1 MGEGLGRIV
10 IAYLDTN
17 LVVWL
22 AQGNLARI
30 SLRAQQLLEVE
41 ELLIS
46 PMVLLELEYLFEVK
60 RTLLPSRDIQLKIE
74 HELDVRVCDLPFS
87 LVSAVAIGEK
97 WTRDPFDRIIVSQ
110 AKANGLATLISADAE
125 IAQYYP
131 RTEW

>member
-10 IAYLDTN
+10 ITCLDTN

-22 AQGNLARI
+22 AQRNLARI
-30 SLRAQQLLEVE
+30 SLRAQQLLEVGD
-41 ELLIS
+41 LLIS
-46 PMVLLELEYLFEVK
+46 PMVLLELEYFFEVK
-60 RTLLPSRDIQLKIE
+60 RPILPSRDIQLKIE

-125 IAQYYP
+125 IAQHYP